1 MTMISLTDKVA
12 CVVPSVCEKYCGI
25 RTGCS
30 SIAYLVLVVEQLPE
44 GKRWTP
50 PQQSVSPLGHV
61 PSVFKWMVK
70 SKGVEDGL
78 STR

>member
-1 MTMISLTDKVA
+1 MTVISLTDKVA

-30 SIAYLVLVVEQLPE
+30 SITYPVLVVELLPE

-50 PQQSVSPLGHV
+50 PQSVSPLGPV
-61 PSVFKWMVK
+61 PSVFTWMVR
-70 SKGVEDGL
+70 SKGVEGGL